1 MKVLWLCS
9 WYPNS
14 TDPFDGDFIERQA
27 KALSLYMQVDVI
39 HVVQNFNFL
48 KNEASLRTEEKQ
60 KNQLHSSV
68 YFMPLPKTKIRFF
81 QKLLFNKQYQSL
93 YKKLIA
99 DYISKNGKPDL
110 IHLHVPVKAG
120 AIAVQVKKEYNI
132 PFVVTEH
139 SSAYFEH
146 IPENYFSR
154 NRYFRIVTKQSFEE
168 ALAVSSVSDWLLQR
182 LNSLF
187 NIQQTKLIRNVVDTT
202 VFYPVE
208 NIYERPVFIHIS
220 MMHELKNVKGILHAL
235 AALKK
240 KSIFWEMC
248 FVGPVLKE
256 NTALAEQLGIV
267 DHVSWKGTLSYKEV
281 AACVHSADAL
291 VHFSNY
297 ENLPCV
303 INEALCC
310 GLPVISSNVG
320 GIAELIDS
328 SNGVL
333 ITTGDVNAL
342 TAALENFLQQKI
354 NYNKTEIAAK
364 AANQFNEEVIG
375 KQLQDWYQGLL
386 EKKQIRI

>member
-1 MKVLWLCS
+1 MKMLWLCS
-9 WYPNS
+9 WYPHS
-14 TDPFDGDFIERQA
+14 IDPYDGDFIERQA
-27 KALSLYMQVDVI
+27 KALSLHMQVDVI

-48 KNEASLRTEEKQ
+48 KKETSLRIEEKQ
-60 KNQLHSSV
+60 KGRLHSSV
-68 YFMPLPKTKIRFF
+68 YFLPLPKTTINFF

-99 DYISKNGKPDL
+99 DYIGKNGKPDL

-154 NRYFRIVTKQSFEE
+154 NRYFRFVTKQSFEE

-187 NIQQTKLIRNVVDTT
+187 NIKQTKLIRNVVDTT
-202 VFYPVE
+202 VFYPAE
-208 NIYERPVFIHIS
+208 NDNERPVFIHVS
-220 MMHELKNVKGILHAL
+220 MMHELKNVKGILRAL
-235 AALKK
+235 ATLKK
-240 KSIFWEMC
+240 KNAHWEMW
-248 FVGPVLKE
+248 FVGPELKE
-256 NTALAEQLGIV
+256 NIELAEELGIA
-267 DHVSWKGTLSYKEV
+267 DHVSWKGTLSYNEV
-281 AACVHSADAL
+281 AASVRLADVL

-320 GIAELIDS
+320 GIAELVNS
-328 SNGVL
+328 SNAVL
-333 ITTGDVNAL
+333 ISAGDTNAL

-354 NYNKTEIAAK
+354 NYNKTEIAAS
-364 AANQFNEEVIG
+364 AANQFKEEVIG
-375 KQLQDWYQGLL
+375 KQLQDWYRELFT
-386 EKKQIRI
+386 KK